1 MSSFLPHFSFFSFF
15 QDSQLLWFG
24 RMESSCWCGT
34 LCLVIGV
41 VCRPIV
47 ATLPHPKGHGGPVA
61 YVTCAPTRWMC
72 GKETSVFWKS
82 RTGQSADHWVP
93 LLFWIAPKFLM
104 IFYELIEILSQTS
117 QFFHQSRSPLSC
129 LSLVLFCGR
138 GLFECVICVLY
149 FRCCCH
155 GLWKMGG
162 GSSGILHIERKK
174 TIPSTLTGRLGGRLL
189 FWLWLMME
197 VDGSC
202 GCGGGG
208 AFAGDVGGV
217 GGFVVIVFF
226 YLAWLC
232 PGLFDLCCPVGGPV
246 FSWFDCWSGLCSLLQ
261 RFLWQSSCS
270 WRRRSG
276 AQTISSLPCWD
287 SIDTGTHHVRK

>member
-34 LCLVIGV
+34 LCWVIGV

-117 QFFHQSRSPLSC
+117 QFFHQSRSPLSF

-149 FRCCCH
+149 FRCCCYACGKWVVVAVAYCTSNGRKQFRPH
-155 GLWKMGG
+155 SPEVGWTVVVLVVVDDGSWWK
-162 GSSGILHIERKK
+162 L
-174 TIPSTLTGRLGGRLL
+174 
-189 FWLWLMME
+189 WLWWRW
-197 VDGSC
+197 C
-202 GCGGGG
+202 FCWRCWW
-208 AFAGDVGGV
+208 VGGL
-217 GGFVVIVFF
+217 VVIVFF

-232 PGLFDLCCPVGGPV
+232 PGLFDLCCPCWRPSV
-246 FSWFDCWSGLCSLLQ
+246 FLIWLLV
-261 RFLWQSSCS
+261 RTLLAFT
-270 WRRRSG
+270 
-276 AQTISSLPCWD
+276 TISMA
-287 SIDTGTHHVRK
+287 V